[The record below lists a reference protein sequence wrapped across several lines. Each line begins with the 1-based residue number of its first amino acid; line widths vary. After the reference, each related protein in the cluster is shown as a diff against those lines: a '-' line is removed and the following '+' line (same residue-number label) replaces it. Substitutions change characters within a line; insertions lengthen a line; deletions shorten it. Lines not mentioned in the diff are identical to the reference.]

1 MILLIGN
8 KLSNRGLNPT
18 SIEKLEENLSS
29 NYSIRSASD
38 KQSSF
43 IRIIEMLSLV
53 FLYRKICKL
62 IIVDVFGT
70 KAFYFSC
77 LIIFYSKFKNIPV
90 LPVFRGGSLP
100 ERYNKN
106 TKLFKYIFNK
116 TILVICPSSFLADYF
131 RTKKLNCKIIHNY
144 IEIKNYPYKIRN
156 KIKPRLLWV
165 RSIHAIYNPLMA
177 IKVLNEVL
185 KFSSNAELC
194 MVGPSKDNTINQIK
208 ELIIKFNLGDKVQI
222 QGKLEKKEWIELS
235 KDFDIFLNTTNLD
248 NQPVSII
255 EAMALGLP
263 IVSTNVGGIPNML
276 IHNKTA
282 KLVEINDVNGMVDCI
297 KEYLS
302 DNIGRIEI
310 VKNARELVE
319 SEFNQDKVIP
329 QWVDIIEKY
338 TLPSNLSK

>member
-116 TILVICPSSFLADYF
+116 TILVICPSPFLSVF
-131 RTKKLNCKIIHNY
+131 FSSRKIKTQIIHNY
-144 IEIKNYPYKIRN
+144 IDIKKYPFKYRER
-156 KIKPRLLWV
+156 IKPKLLWV
-165 RSIHAIYNPLMA
+165 RSIHSIYNPVMA
-177 IKVLNEVL
+177 IYVL
-185 KFSSNAELC
+185 KKILEYYPQARLS
-194 MVGPSKDNTINQIK
+194 MVGPIKDNTI
-208 ELIIKFNLGDKVQI
+208 ELIDKLIFKWNLQEKVTLT
-222 QGKLEKKEWIELS
+222 GKLEKKEWIELS
-235 KDFDIFLNTTNLD
+235 KDFDIFLNTTNID
-248 NQPVSII
+248 NQPVSVI

-263 IVSTNVGGIPNML
+263 IVSTNVGGIPNL
-276 IHNKTA
+276 LTHNQTA
-282 KLVEINDVNGMVDCI
+282 KLVDKNNISEMVNQI
-297 KEYLS
+297 KDYLS
-302 DNIGRIEI
+302 NPSDSLFIS
-310 VKNARELVE
+310 KNARELVE
-319 SEFNQDKVIP
+319 AQYDEGVIIP
-329 QWVDIIEKY
+329 QWISIIDEKMK
-338 TLPSNLSK
+338 TR

>member
-1 MILLIGN
+1 MLILIGN
-8 KLSNRGLNPT
+8 KLSSSGLNAT
-18 SIEKLEENLSS
+18 SIEKLAIDLDSRYRIE
-29 NYSIRSASD
+29 SASD
-38 KQSSF
+38 KKNNIF
-43 IRIIEMLSLV
+43 RIIDIISLIIIN
-53 FLYRKICKL
+53 RKVCKL
-62 IIVDVFGT
+62 IVVDVYST
-70 KAFYFSC
+70 RAFYFSGVVM
-77 LIIFYSKFKNIPV
+77 LLARIVNIFAI
-90 LPVFRGGSLP
+90 PVFRGGSLP
-100 ERYNKN
+100 ERFESSPALFNLFFKKN
-106 TKLFKYIFNK
+106 QFI
-116 TILVICPSSFLADYF
+116 ICPSSFLADYF
-131 RTKKLNCKIIHNY
+131 RTKKLNCKILHNY

-235 KDFDIFLNTTNLD
+235 KDYDIFLNTTNID

-263 IVSTNVGGIPNML
+263 IISTNAGGIPNML

-302 DNIGRIEI
+302 DNIGRMEI

>member
-106 TKLFKYIFNK
+106 TKLFQYIFNK
-116 TILVICPSSFLADYF
+116 TILVICPSPFLSDF
-131 RTKKLNCKIIHNY
+131 FSSRKIKTQIIHNY
-144 IEIKNYPYKIRN
+144 IDLKKYPFKYRERL
-156 KIKPRLLWV
+156 KPELLWV
-165 RSIHAIYNPLMA
+165 RSIHSIYNPVMA
-177 IKVLNEVL
+177 IYVL
-185 KFSSNAELC
+185 KKILEYYPQARLS
-194 MVGPSKDNTINQIK
+194 MVGPIKDNTI
-208 ELIIKFNLGDKVQI
+208 ELINKLIFKWNLQEKVTLT
-222 QGKLEKKEWIELS
+222 GKLEKKEWIELS
-235 KDFDIFLNTTNLD
+235 KDFDIFLNTTNID
-248 NQPVSII
+248 NQPVSVI

-263 IVSTNVGGIPNML
+263 IVSTNVGGIPNL
-276 IHNKTA
+276 LTHNQTA
-282 KLVEINDVNGMVDCI
+282 KLVDKNNISAMVNEIKD
-297 KEYLS
+297 YLS
-302 DNIGRIEI
+302 NPSDSLVIS
-310 VKNARELVE
+310 KNARELVE
-319 SEFNQDKVIP
+319 AQYDKGVIIP
-329 QWVDIIEKY
+329 QWISIIDGKMK
-338 TLPSNLSK
+338 TR

>member
-53 FLYRKICKL
+53 FLYRKTCKL

-116 TILVICPSSFLADYF
+116 TILVICPSPFLSDF
-131 RTKKLNCKIIHNY
+131 FSSRKIKTQIIHNY
-144 IEIKNYPYKIRN
+144 IDIKKYPFKYRER
-156 KIKPRLLWV
+156 IKPKLLWV
-165 RSIHAIYNPLMA
+165 RSIHSIYNPVMA
-177 IKVLNEVL
+177 IYIL
-185 KFSSNAELC
+185 KKILEYYPQARLS
-194 MVGPSKDNTINQIK
+194 MVGPIKDNTI
-208 ELIIKFNLGDKVQI
+208 ELIDKLIFKWNLQEKVTLT
-222 QGKLEKKEWIELS
+222 GKLEKKEWIELS
-235 KDFDIFLNTTNLD
+235 KDFDIFLNTTNID
-248 NQPVSII
+248 NQPVSVI

-263 IVSTNVGGIPNML
+263 IVSTNVGGIPNL
-276 IHNKTA
+276 LTHNQTA
-282 KLVEINDVNGMVDCI
+282 KLVDKNNISAMVNEIKD
-297 KEYLS
+297 YLS
-302 DNIGRIEI
+302 NPSDSLFIS
-310 VKNARELVE
+310 KNARELVE
-319 SEFNQDKVIP
+319 AQYDEGVIIP
-329 QWVDIIEKY
+329 QWISIIDEKMK
-338 TLPSNLSK
+338 TR

>member
-18 SIEKLEENLSS
+18 SIEKLEENLSF

-43 IRIIEMLSLV
+43 IRIIEMLYLV
-53 FLYRKICKL
+53 FLYRKTCRL

-77 LIIFYSKFKNIPV
+77 LIIVYSKLKNIPV

-116 TILVICPSSFLADYF
+116 TILVICPSPFLSDF
-131 RTKKLNCKIIHNY
+131 FSSRKIKTQIIHNY
-144 IEIKNYPYKIRN
+144 IDIKKYPFKYRER
-156 KIKPRLLWV
+156 IKPKLLWV
-165 RSIHAIYNPLMA
+165 RSIHSIYNPVMA
-177 IKVLNEVL
+177 IYVL
-185 KFSSNAELC
+185 KKILEYYPQARLS
-194 MVGPSKDNTINQIK
+194 MVGPIKDNTI
-208 ELIIKFNLGDKVQI
+208 ELIDKLIFKWNLQEKVTLT
-222 QGKLEKKEWIELS
+222 GKLEKKEWIELS
-235 KDFDIFLNTTNLD
+235 KDFDIFLNTTNID
-248 NQPVSII
+248 NQPVSVI

-263 IVSTNVGGIPNML
+263 IVSTNVGGIPNL
-276 IHNKTA
+276 LTHNKTA

>member
-116 TILVICPSSFLADYF
+116 TILVICPSPFLSDF
-131 RTKKLNCKIIHNY
+131 FSSRKIKTQIIHNY
-144 IEIKNYPYKIRN
+144 IDLKKYPFKYRERL
-156 KIKPRLLWV
+156 KPELLWV
-165 RSIHAIYNPLMA
+165 RSIHSIYNPVMA
-177 IKVLNEVL
+177 IYVL
-185 KFSSNAELC
+185 KKILEYYPQARLS
-194 MVGPSKDNTINQIK
+194 MVGPIKDNTIK
-208 ELIIKFNLGDKVQI
+208 LINKLIFKWNLQEKVTLT
-222 QGKLEKKEWIELS
+222 GKLEKKEWIELS
-235 KDFDIFLNTTNLD
+235 KDFDIFLNTTNID
-248 NQPVSII
+248 NQPVSVI

-263 IVSTNVGGIPNML
+263 IISTNVGGIPNL
-276 IHNKTA
+276 LTHNQTA
-282 KLVEINDVNGMVDCI
+282 KLVDKNNISAMVNGIRD
-297 KEYLS
+297 YLS
-302 DNIGRIEI
+302 NPSNSLFIS
-310 VKNARELVE
+310 KNARELVE
-319 SEFNQDKVIP
+319 AQYDESVIIP
-329 QWVDIIEKY
+329 QWISIIDEKMK
-338 TLPSNLSK
+338 TR

>member
-53 FLYRKICKL
+53 FFYRKICKL

-77 LIIFYSKFKNIPV
+77 LIIFFSKLKNIPV
-90 LPVFRGGSLP
+90 LPVFRGGSIP

-116 TILVICPSSFLADYF
+116 TILVICPSPFLSDF
-131 RTKKLNCKIIHNY
+131 FSSRKIKTQIIHNY
-144 IEIKNYPYKIRN
+144 IDIKKYPFKYRER
-156 KIKPRLLWV
+156 IKPKLLWV
-165 RSIHAIYNPLMA
+165 RSIHSIYNPVMA
-177 IKVLNEVL
+177 IYVL
-185 KFSSNAELC
+185 KKILEYYPQARLS
-194 MVGPSKDNTINQIK
+194 MVGPIKDNTI
-208 ELIIKFNLGDKVQI
+208 ELIDKLIFKWNLQEKVTLT
-222 QGKLEKKEWIELS
+222 GKLEKKEWIALS
-235 KDFDIFLNTTNLD
+235 KDFDIFLNTTNID
-248 NQPVSII
+248 NQPVSVI

-263 IVSTNVGGIPNML
+263 IVSTNVGGIPNL
-276 IHNKTA
+276 LTHNQTA
-282 KLVEINDVNGMVDCI
+282 KLVDKNNISAMVNQI
-297 KEYLS
+297 KDYLS
-302 DNIGRIEI
+302 NPSDSLFIS
-310 VKNARELVE
+310 KNARKLVE
-319 SEFNQDKVIP
+319 AQYDEGVIIP
-329 QWVDIIEKY
+329 QWINIINEKMK
-338 TLPSNLSK
+338 TR

>member
-43 IRIIEMLSLV
+43 IRIIEMLYSV
-53 FLYRKICKL
+53 FLYRKTCKL

-116 TILVICPSSFLADYF
+116 TILVICPSSFLSDF
-131 RTKKLNCKIIHNY
+131 FSSRKIKTQIIHNY
-144 IEIKNYPYKIRN
+144 IDLKKYPFKYRERL
-156 KIKPRLLWV
+156 KPELLWV
-165 RSIHAIYNPLMA
+165 RSIHSIYNPVMA
-177 IKVLNEVL
+177 IYVL
-185 KFSSNAELC
+185 KKILEYYPQARLS
-194 MVGPSKDNTINQIK
+194 MVGPIKDNTI
-208 ELIIKFNLGDKVQI
+208 ELIDKLIFKWNLQEKVTLT
-222 QGKLEKKEWIELS
+222 GKLEKKEWIALS
-235 KDFDIFLNTTNLD
+235 KDFDIFLNTTNID
-248 NQPVSII
+248 NQPVSVI

-263 IVSTNVGGIPNML
+263 IVSTNVGGISNL
-276 IHNKTA
+276 LTHNQTA
-282 KLVEINDVNGMVDCI
+282 KLVDKNNISAMVNEIKD
-297 KEYLS
+297 YLS
-302 DNIGRIEI
+302 NPSDSLFIS
-310 VKNARELVE
+310 KNARELVE
-319 SEFNQDKVIP
+319 AQYDEGVIIP
-329 QWVDIIEKY
+329 QWINIIDEKMK
-338 TLPSNLSK
+338 TR

>member
-116 TILVICPSSFLADYF
+116 TILVICPSPFLSDF
-131 RTKKLNCKIIHNY
+131 FSSRKIKTQIIHNY
-144 IEIKNYPYKIRN
+144 IDLKKYPFKYRERL
-156 KIKPRLLWV
+156 KPELLWV
-165 RSIHAIYNPLMA
+165 RSIHSIYNPVMA
-177 IKVLNEVL
+177 IYVL
-185 KFSSNAELC
+185 KKILEYYPQARLS
-194 MVGPSKDNTINQIK
+194 MVGPIKDNTI
-208 ELIIKFNLGDKVQI
+208 ELINKLIFKWNLQKKVTLT
-222 QGKLEKKEWIELS
+222 GKLEKKEWIELS
-235 KDFDIFLNTTNLD
+235 KDFDIFLNTTNID
-248 NQPVSII
+248 NQPVSVI

-263 IVSTNVGGIPNML
+263 IVSTNVGGIPNL
-276 IHNKTA
+276 LTHNQTA
-282 KLVEINDVNGMVDCI
+282 KLVDKNNISAMVNGIRD
-297 KEYLS
+297 YLS
-302 DNIGRIEI
+302 NPSNSLFIS
-310 VKNARELVE
+310 KNARELVE
-319 SEFNQDKVIP
+319 AQYDESVIIP
-329 QWVDIIEKY
+329 QWISIIDEKMK
-338 TLPSNLSK
+338 TR

>member
-43 IRIIEMLSLV
+43 IRIIEMLYLV
-53 FLYRKICKL
+53 FLYRKTCKL

-77 LIIFYSKFKNIPV
+77 LIIVYSKLKNIPV

-116 TILVICPSSFLADYF
+116 TILVICPSPFLSDF
-131 RTKKLNCKIIHNY
+131 FSSRKIKTQIIHNY
-144 IEIKNYPYKIRN
+144 IDIKKYPFKYRKR
-156 KIKPRLLWV
+156 IKPKLLWV
-165 RSIHAIYNPLMA
+165 RSIHSIYNPVMA
-177 IKVLNEVL
+177 IYVL
-185 KFSSNAELC
+185 KKILEYYPQARLS
-194 MVGPSKDNTINQIK
+194 MVGPIKDNTI
-208 ELIIKFNLGDKVQI
+208 ELIDKLIFKWNLQEKVTLT
-222 QGKLEKKEWIELS
+222 GKLEKKEWIELS
-235 KDFDIFLNTTNLD
+235 KDFDIFLNTTNID
-248 NQPVSII
+248 NQPVSVI

-263 IVSTNVGGIPNML
+263 IVSTNVGGIPNL
-276 IHNKTA
+276 LTHNQTA
-282 KLVEINDVNGMVDCI
+282 KLVDKNNISAMVNQI
-297 KEYLS
+297 KDYLS
-302 DNIGRIEI
+302 NPSDSLFIS
-310 VKNARELVE
+310 KNARELVE
-319 SEFNQDKVIP
+319 TQYDEGVIIP
-329 QWVDIIEKY
+329 KWINIIDEKMK
-338 TLPSNLSK
+338 TR

>member
-43 IRIIEMLSLV
+43 IRIIEMLYSV
-53 FLYRKICKL
+53 FLYRKTCKL

-116 TILVICPSSFLADYF
+116 TILVICPSPFLSDF
-131 RTKKLNCKIIHNY
+131 FSSRKIKTQIIHNY
-144 IEIKNYPYKIRN
+144 IDIKKYPFKYRER
-156 KIKPRLLWV
+156 IKPKLLWV
-165 RSIHAIYNPLMA
+165 RSIHSIYNPVMA
-177 IKVLNEVL
+177 IYVL
-185 KFSSNAELC
+185 KKILEYYPQARLS
-194 MVGPSKDNTINQIK
+194 MVGPIKDNTI
-208 ELIIKFNLGDKVQI
+208 ELIDKLIFKWNLQEKVI
-222 QGKLEKKEWIELS
+222 LTGKLEKKEWIELS
-235 KDFDIFLNTTNLD
+235 KDFDIFLNTTNID
-248 NQPVSII
+248 NQPVSVI

-263 IVSTNVGGIPNML
+263 IVSTNVGGIPDL
-276 IHNKTA
+276 LTHNQTA
-282 KLVEINDVNGMVDCI
+282 KLVDKNNISAMVNEIKD
-297 KEYLS
+297 YLS
-302 DNIGRIEI
+302 NPSDSLFIS
-310 VKNARELVE
+310 KNARELVE
-319 SEFNQDKVIP
+319 AQYDEGVIIP
-329 QWVDIIEKY
+329 QWISIIDEKMK
-338 TLPSNLSK
+338 TR